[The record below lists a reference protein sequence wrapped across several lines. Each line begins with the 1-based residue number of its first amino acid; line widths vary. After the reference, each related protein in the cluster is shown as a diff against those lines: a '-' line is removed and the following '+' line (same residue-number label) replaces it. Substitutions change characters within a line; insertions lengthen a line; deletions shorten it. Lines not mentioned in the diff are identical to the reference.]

1 MWLLALALLAD
12 TVHTF
17 SLALSPA
24 ESVAVTVTGT
34 GDPVVLVPGLFGSA
48 FGYRAVI
55 PLLTNA
61 GYRAIVVE
69 PLGIGSSA
77 RPEHADYSLTAQAD
91 RIAAALD
98 RLSVRHAIVV
108 AHSLGASMA
117 FRLAYRRPDLVAGIV
132 SLDGGPAERAATRS
146 FRRAMTLAPW
156 IKLFGG
162 VKLVRRKIR
171 GQLIKA
177 SGDPSWVSERVVD
190 GYTAGAAHDLD
201 ATLKAFLAMAERREP
216 ERLQPHLAE
225 VRCPVRLLLGTA
237 THEGGVSAEEVAV
250 LAGTLLLDLAPIDL
264 PANTPH
270 HALAQPPV
278 ATLEIPEN
286 GFIYGFRVQVVDS
299 AGHALPDELIH
310 HFNLIDPDHREL
322 FLPISR
328 RLLAAGHETGTIR
341 LPRLLFGL
349 PLKRGEHVVASGMV
363 ENLTPTS
370 FRQAR
375 VRLVMSF
382 TPAKRPWPL
391 FSASPWQMDVAFP
404 VGDKSFTLP
413 PGRSS
418 RAYEGSPVVPGE
430 IVGLGG
436 HMHDYGRVIEFAD
449 VTTGEVIYR
458 AAPVADSG
466 GHIASIPIAM
476 LFGWTRLGVHIVPE
490 HRYRIAVSYDNPTG
504 APIADGGM
512 GVVGGLFVP
521 DRGVTWPAAEP
532 GDSLY
537 QKDYRHYMRL
547 EEGGGHHMMEM
558 AGTPMST
565 PMKMGAHEHP
575 SHARR

>member
-1 MWLLALALLAD
+1 MTNRLL
-12 TVHTF
+12 
-17 SLALSPA
+17 SLILI
-24 ESVAVTVTGT
+24 VAT
-34 GDPVVLVPGLFGSA
+34 GDLPVTKPAADANG
-48 FGYRAVI
+48 
-55 PLLTNA
+55 
-61 GYRAIVVE
+61 
-69 PLGIGSSA
+69 A
-77 RPEHADYSLTAQAD
+77 RIFLDD
-91 RIAAALD
+91 R
-98 RLSVRHAIVV
+98 
-108 AHSLGASMA
+108 
-117 FRLAYRRPDLVAGIV
+117 
-132 SLDGGPAERAATRS
+132 
-146 FRRAMTLAPW
+146 
-156 IKLFGG
+156 
-162 VKLVRRKIR
+162 
-171 GQLIKA
+171 
-177 SGDPSWVSERVVD
+177 
-190 GYTAGAAHDLD
+190 
-201 ATLKAFLAMAERREP
+201 
-216 ERLQPHLAE
+216 
-225 VRCPVRLLLGTA
+225 
-237 THEGGVSAEEVAV
+237 
-250 LAGTLLLDLAPIDL
+250 AGTLVLDLSPMEL

-270 HALAQPPV
+270 HGLAQPPV
-278 ATLEIPEN
+278 ATLEIPET
-286 GFIYGFRVQVVDS
+286 GSIYGFRVQVVDS
-299 AGHALPDELIH
+299 AGRALPDELIH

-328 RLLAAGHETGTIR
+328 RLLAAGHETGAIR

-363 ENLTPTS
+363 ENLTPVAYHG
-370 FRQAR
+370 AR

-418 RAYEGSPVVPGE
+418 RFYEGSPAVPGQ

-476 LFGWTRLGVHIVPE
+476 LYGWTRLGARIVPE
-490 HRYRIAVSYDNPTG
+490 HRYRITVSYDNPTG
-504 APIADGGM
+504 APIPDGGM

-521 DRGVTWPAAEP
+521 DRGVTWPAAQP
-532 GDSLY
+532 SDSLY

-558 AGTPMST
+558 AGKLMSM
-565 PMKMGAHEHP
+565 PMKMGAHEHS
-575 SHARR
+575 SHARH

>member
-1 MWLLALALLAD
+1 M
-12 TVHTF
+12 
-17 SLALSPA
+17 
-24 ESVAVTVTGT
+24 
-34 GDPVVLVPGLFGSA
+34 
-48 FGYRAVI
+48 
-55 PLLTNA
+55 
-61 GYRAIVVE
+61 
-69 PLGIGSSA
+69 
-77 RPEHADYSLTAQAD
+77 
-91 RIAAALD
+91 
-98 RLSVRHAIVV
+98 
-108 AHSLGASMA
+108 
-117 FRLAYRRPDLVAGIV
+117 
-132 SLDGGPAERAATRS
+132 
-146 FRRAMTLAPW
+146 
-156 IKLFGG
+156 
-162 VKLVRRKIR
+162 
-171 GQLIKA
+171 
-177 SGDPSWVSERVVD
+177 
-190 GYTAGAAHDLD
+190 
-201 ATLKAFLAMAERREP
+201 
-216 ERLQPHLAE
+216 
-225 VRCPVRLLLGTA
+225 
-237 THEGGVSAEEVAV
+237 
-250 LAGTLLLDLAPIDL
+250 
-264 PANTPH
+264 
-270 HALAQPPV
+270 
-278 ATLEIPEN
+278 
-286 GFIYGFRVQVVDS
+286 VDS

-328 RLLAAGHETGTIR
+328 RLLAAGHETGTVR

-418 RAYEGSPVVPGE
+418 RAYEGSPVVPGK

-504 APIADGGM
+504 APIPDGGM

-521 DRGVTWPAAEP
+521 DRGVSWPAAEP

-547 EEGGGHHMMEM
+547 EEAGGHHMMEM
-558 AGTPMST
+558 AGTPMSM

>member
-1 MWLLALALLAD
+1 M
-12 TVHTF
+12 
-17 SLALSPA
+17 
-24 ESVAVTVTGT
+24 
-34 GDPVVLVPGLFGSA
+34 
-48 FGYRAVI
+48 
-55 PLLTNA
+55 TN
-61 GYRAIVVE
+61 
-69 PLGIGSSA
+69 
-77 RPEHADYSLTAQAD
+77 
-91 RIAAALD
+91 
-98 RLSVRHAIVV
+98 
-108 AHSLGASMA
+108 
-117 FRLAYRRPDLVAGIV
+117 
-132 SLDGGPAERAATRS
+132 
-146 FRRAMTLAPW
+146 
-156 IKLFGG
+156 
-162 VKLVRRKIR
+162 
-171 GQLIKA
+171 
-177 SGDPSWVSERVVD
+177 
-190 GYTAGAAHDLD
+190 
-201 ATLKAFLAMAERREP
+201 
-216 ERLQPHLAE
+216 
-225 VRCPVRLLLGTA
+225 RLLLGLILVVA
-237 THEGGVSAEEVAV
+237 SGDLPVPRSAPDASGARIFMDER
-250 LAGTLLLDLAPIDL
+250 AGTLVLDLAPIDL

-363 ENLTPTS
+363 ENLTPTG

-418 RAYEGSPVVPGE
+418 RAYEGSPVVPGK

-565 PMKMGAHEHP
+565 PMKMGVHEHP